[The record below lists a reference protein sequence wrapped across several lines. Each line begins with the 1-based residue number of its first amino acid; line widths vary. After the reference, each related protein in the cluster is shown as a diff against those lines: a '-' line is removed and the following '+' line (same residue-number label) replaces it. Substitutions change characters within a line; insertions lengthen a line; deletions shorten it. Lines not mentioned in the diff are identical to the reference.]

1 MLEEIKPCKVM
12 RYFEEIS
19 KIPRK
24 SGKEDKIVEYIK
36 KFAIERKLEYYTD
49 NYRNI
54 IIKKN
59 ATPGK
64 ENSPAI
70 ALQAHTDMICEK
82 LPESNHDFSKDGLE
96 LYVDGDFIKARGT
109 TLGADNGIGVA
120 IILAVLDCEKIKAPK
135 LECIFTSEE
144 ETTMLGAINLDLANI
159 ESNRII
165 SLDNGKEGKILI
177 SSAECNEWKGKVN
190 FTREK
195 TAKPG
200 FELVYDNFKEKYYKE
215 AYRNFRPNNEY
226 YEFIILQEIHEYA
239 EFMSQK
245 TGNEKDYYL
254 FLQYILYKQWMELKY
269 YANSKNVQIIGDMPV
284 YPVFESVETKYHSE
298 YFEMENGKFT
308 FEAGTP
314 PDYFNENGQK
324 WNSPVY
330 NVESI
335 KKDNYQYL
343 VKRFKYHLKLFD
355 KVRIDY
361 FRGYDSFFRIP
372 FGKTGKEGTYV
383 DGLSYGFFDE
393 LFKEK
398 NVNIENFIIED
409 LGEIREETIK
419 LREHYGFTRQKILQF
434 TIDLDNLYDRDNE
447 AENVLVFPGNHDCN
461 TIYGWYKTLDDEHKW
476 KLKEFLRKNECY
488 DININIGIMQYLSK
502 CKAKMPIIMVQ
513 DILGLDENSR
523 INVPGVESNQNW
535 SWKLI
540 NFDDLKERIKDY

>member
-1 MLEEIKPCKVM
+1 MKEKGILLPIFSLPSKYGIGDFGYEAYQFIDILSENNIKYWEILPINECDKHPYSPVSYYALEED
-12 RYFEEIS
+12 Y
-19 KIPRK
+19 
-24 SGKEDKIVEYIK
+24 
-36 KFAIERKLEYYTD
+36 
-49 NYRNI
+49 
-54 IIKKN
+54 
-59 ATPGK
+59 
-64 ENSPAI
+64 
-70 ALQAHTDMICEK
+70 
-82 LPESNHDFSKDGLE
+82 
-96 LYVDGDFIKARGT
+96 
-109 TLGADNGIGVA
+109 
-120 IILAVLDCEKIKAPK
+120 
-135 LECIFTSEE
+135 
-144 ETTMLGAINLDLANI
+144 
-159 ESNRII
+159 I
-165 SLDNGKEGKILI
+165 SLDKLKEEKLI
-177 SSAECNEWKGKVN
+177 QNTEI
-190 FTREK
+190 RENK
-195 TAKPG
+195 DR
-200 FELVYDNFKEKYYKE
+200 VIYDNFKEKYYKE

-226 YEFIILQEIHEYA
+226 YEFIILQEINEYA

-245 TGNEKDYYL
+245 TGNEKGYYL

-284 YPVFESVETKYHSE
+284 YPVFESVETKYHPE

-330 NVESI
+330 NVENI

-372 FGKTGKEGTYV
+372 LGKTGKEGTYV
-383 DGLSYGFFDE
+383 DGVSYGFFDE

-447 AENVLVFPGNHDCN
+447 TENVLVFPGNHDCN

-488 DININIGIMQYLSK
+488 DINVNIGIMQYLSK
-502 CKAKMPIIMVQ
+502 CKAKMPVIMVQ

-523 INVPGVESNQNW
+523 INVPGVESDQNW

-540 NFDDLKERIKDY
+540 NFNDLKERIKDY